1 MALRTW
7 LEMRSETGPVREKNE
22 DSVGALGAP
31 QTRPGVDAVYV
42 VADGLG
48 GHEMG
53 EVASALAV
61 ELLLGAYKA
70 QGTQQPLL
78 APASLEGSLAE
89 TLRSMNRAINR
100 AALARR
106 GQYWG
111 PQASGMATTVTAA
124 LLAGDALYLGH
135 VGDSRAYLFRKEQLV
150 QLTED
155 HSWVAEQVRRGLLR
169 PQEAERH
176 PMLNVITQTVGL
188 GEPIVPFTSTQPLAP
203 GDRLLLC
210 TDGLCGFLRD
220 QAIARVLQRFP
231 SQGAVDA
238 LIEASIA
245 AGSKDNVTALLVT
258 FEAA

>member
-1 MALRTW
+1 MALRPW
-7 LEMRSETGPVREKNE
+7 LEMRSEKGPVREKNE
-22 DSVGALGAP
+22 DAVGALERP
-31 QTRPGVDAVYV
+31 QPWPGVDGVYV

-70 QGTQQPLL
+70 QATQQSPL
-78 APASLEGSLAE
+78 PPVSLEASLAE
-89 TLRSMNRAINR
+89 TLRQMNQAIYR
-100 AALARR
+100 AATTRRARL
-106 GQYWG
+106 WG
-111 PQASGMATTVTAA
+111 LEAPGMATTVTAA

-135 VGDSRAYLFRKEQLV
+135 VGDSRAYLFRQGKLV

-155 HSWVAEQVRRGLLR
+155 HSWVADQVRRGLLT

-176 PMLNVITQTVGL
+176 PMLNLITQTVGL

-210 TDGLCGFLRD
+210 TDGLCGFLSD

-231 SQGAVDA
+231 GQGAVDA
-238 LIEASIA
+238 LIEAASA
-245 AGSKDNVTALLVT
+245 AGSNDNVTALLVN
-258 FEAA
+258 FEGA